1 MFTLVKSF
9 LKFWLS
15 PRGVPTKSAQGKLV
29 ADALRPTADVR
40 AKQKTPKPILPYSTS
55 QQDENLR
62 VHSLDLPSLGSA
74 VTEQGH

>member
-15 PRGVPTKSAQGKLV
+15 PRGVPTKSAQGNLV
-29 ADALRPTADVR
+29 AAVLLPTADVR
-40 AKQKTPKPILPYSTS
+40 AKQKALKSILPCSTS

-62 VHSLDLPSLGSA
+62 AHSLDLPA
-74 VTEQGH
+74 WVQQ